1 MGTRDNHLQVYKG
14 WVLHLKVR
22 VSRFLSNMGRTDS
35 GEDSDSAPE
44 DIAFNDAKNDALE
57 KIKTVSEAA
66 KEKKKI
72 RREANKK
79 RQEVLKEQKE
89 KKVKKLKDLESKKL
103 PDSFL
108 DTLADEVT
116 SIEPSKKKV
125 NVDKRENTK
134 ITFDEGF
141 DSDEE
146 DMGNRAES
154 EDFIALETDATN
166 FKVVTS
172 RDLNSSKFKSSEAFN
187 FREKMLFGSRIRREP
202 YKNQS
207 LKREKL
213 KVCGKA
219 AKVSAMAT

>member
-1 MGTRDNHLQVYKG
+1 
-14 WVLHLKVR
+14 
-22 VSRFLSNMGRTDS
+22 MGRTES

-44 DIAFNDAKNDALE
+44 DINFNDAKNDALE
-57 KIKTVSEAA
+57 QIKTVSEAA

-72 RREANKK
+72 RREANKR

-89 KKVKKLKDLESKKL
+89 TKVKKLKDLESKKL

-108 DTLADEVT
+108 DTLADEA
-116 SIEPSKKKV
+116 SEPAKKKV
-125 NVDKRENTK
+125 IIDKMENTK

-146 DMGNRAES
+146 YMENRTES

-172 RDLNSSKFKSSEAFN
+172 RDLNSSKFKSSEAYN
-187 FREKMLFGSRIRREP
+187 FREKMLFGSRIKREP
-202 YKNQS
+202 YRKQS

-219 AKVSAMAT
+219 GKVSVAT

>member
-1 MGTRDNHLQVYKG
+1 LAR
-14 WVLHLKVR
+14 LKVR
-22 VSRFLSNMGRTDS
+22 LSKFRSNMARIDS

-57 KIKTVSEAA
+57 QIKTVSEAA
-66 KEKKKI
+66 QEKKKI
-72 RREANKK
+72 RREANKR

-89 KKVKKLKDLESKKL
+89 QKVKKLKDLEAKKL

-108 DTLADEVT
+108 DTLADEA
-116 SIEPSKKKV
+116 SSEPAKKKV
-125 NVDKRENTK
+125 NIDKKENTK
-134 ITFDEGF
+134 IKFDEGF

-146 DMGNRAES
+146 YMENETES

-172 RDLNSSKFKSSEAFN
+172 RDLNSSKFKSSEAYN
-187 FREKMLFGSRIRREP
+187 FRDKMLFGSRIKREP
-202 YKNQS
+202 YKKQS

-219 AKVSAMAT
+219 AKVAVAT

>member
-1 MGTRDNHLQVYKG
+1 
-14 WVLHLKVR
+14 
-22 VSRFLSNMGRTDS
+22 MGRIES

-44 DIAFNDAKNDALE
+44 DIAFNDAKHDALE
-57 KIKTVSEAA
+57 QIKTVSEAA

-89 KKVKKLKDLESKKL
+89 KKVKKLKDLEAKKL

-108 DTLADEVT
+108 DTLTDEA
-116 SIEPSKKKV
+116 SSEPAKKKV

-146 DMGNRAES
+146 DMENGRES

-219 AKVSAMAT
+219 GKVSVAT

>member
-1 MGTRDNHLQVYKG
+1 
-14 WVLHLKVR
+14 
-22 VSRFLSNMGRTDS
+22 MGRTDS

-44 DIAFNDAKNDALE
+44 DIAFNDAKHDALE
-57 KIKTVSEAA
+57 QIKTVSEAA

-89 KKVKKLKDLESKKL
+89 KKVKKLKDLEAKKL

-108 DTLADEVT
+108 DTLADEA
-116 SIEPSKKKV
+116 SSEPAKKKV

-146 DMGNRAES
+146 DMENGRES

-202 YKNQS
+202 YKNQG

-219 AKVSAMAT
+219 GKVSVAT

>member
-1 MGTRDNHLQVYKG
+1 
-14 WVLHLKVR
+14 
-22 VSRFLSNMGRTDS
+22 MGRTDS

-44 DIAFNDAKNDALE
+44 DIAFNDAKHDALE
-57 KIKTVSEAA
+57 QIKTVSEAA

-89 KKVKKLKDLESKKL
+89 KKVKKLKDLEAKKL

-108 DTLADEVT
+108 DTLTDEA
-116 SIEPSKKKV
+116 SSEPAKKKV

-146 DMGNRAES
+146 DMENGRES

-219 AKVSAMAT
+219 GKVSVAT